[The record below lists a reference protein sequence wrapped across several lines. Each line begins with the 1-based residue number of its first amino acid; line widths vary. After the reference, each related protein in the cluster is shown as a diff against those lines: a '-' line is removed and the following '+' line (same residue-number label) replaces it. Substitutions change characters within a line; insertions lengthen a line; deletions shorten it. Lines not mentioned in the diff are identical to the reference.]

1 MKTIFEDLLDIFNQ
15 LSPIE
20 IRLVASREREAFDRS
35 NASGKPESSGEHV
48 ESDRSNE
55 QRKELIKKNFYKF
68 INGLDDELFVNIC
81 NEIDDK
87 YGLKATSD
95 MIDTGSYDDVIK
107 GIARFNK
114 VHDIVK
120 GQYITELEDEISS
133 IKVRIKGLQVQ
144 LVELTNKLAKIKK

>member
-1 MKTIFEDLLDIFNQ
+1 
-15 LSPIE
+15 
-20 IRLVASREREAFDRS
+20 
-35 NASGKPESSGEHV
+35 
-48 ESDRSNE
+48 
-55 QRKELIKKNFYKF
+55 
-68 INGLDDELFVNIC
+68 
-81 NEIDDK
+81 
-87 YGLKATSD
+87 